1 MKKYTL
7 FSYRYISMARS
18 LTAVLTVSVIMIQ
31 DGRVLLLREQK
42 NGGSIYNLPGGHVD
56 TGESVMTAAIREAEE
71 ETGFLIQLGSLVQ
84 IFNRAWEDGHHSV
97 RQTYTADIMGGALKT
112 EEGSE
117 AFWMSREEVEVI
129 SEEQWNIG
137 TKQAVLLG
145 LDGHTVNPRHVAW
158 KE

>member
-1 MKKYTL
+1 
-7 FSYRYISMARS
+7 MARS
-18 LTAVLTVSVIMIQ
+18 LTAVLTVSVIMMQ
-31 DGRVLLLREQK
+31 DDRVLLLREQK
-42 NGGSIYNLPGGHVD
+42 NGGPIYNLPGGHVD

-97 RQTYTADIMGGALKT
+97 RQTYTAEIMGGELKT

-117 AFWMSREEVEVI
+117 AFWMSREEVDVI
-129 SEEQWNIG
+129 PEEQWNIG